1 MEMIQQVMDN
11 WDSILVAVGS
21 IVGGFSVLA
30 TMTPNSADN
39 KVVDMMMRMI
49 NLLGANVGK
58 AKNA

>member
-1 MEMIQQVMDN
+1 MEMIDWVMENWEQVLMGV
-11 WDSILVAVGS
+11 SS

-39 KVVDMMMRMI
+39 RVVDAVMRVI
-49 NLLGANVGK
+49 NFIGANVGK

>member
-11 WDSILVAVGS
+11 WDSILMAVGS

-39 KVVDMMMRMI
+39 KVVDMIMRVI
-49 NLLGANVGK
+49 NLLGANIGK

>member
-1 MEMIQQVMDN
+1 MEVVNYIMEN
-11 WDSILVAVGS
+11 WEQILMGVTS

-39 KVVDMMMRMI
+39 KVVDMVMRVV
-49 NLLGANVGK
+49 NFLGANIGK

>member
-39 KVVDMMMRMI
+39 KVVDMIMRMI

>member
-1 MEMIQQVMDN
+1 MEIIQQIMDN
-11 WDSILVAVGS
+11 WDSILMAVGS

>member
-1 MEMIQQVMDN
+1 MEMVQQVMDN
-11 WDSILVAVGS
+11 WDSILMAVGS

-39 KVVDMMMRMI
+39 KVVDMIMRVI

>member
-1 MEMIQQVMDN
+1 MEMINWVMENWEQVLMGV
-11 WDSILVAVGS
+11 SS

-39 KVVDMMMRMI
+39 KVVDMVMRI
-49 NLLGANVGK
+49 VNFLGANVGK

>member
-1 MEMIQQVMDN
+1 MEMINLVMENWEQVLMGV
-11 WDSILVAVGS
+11 SS

-39 KVVDMMMRMI
+39 KVVDMVMRVV
-49 NLLGANVGK
+49 NFLGANVGK

>member
-1 MEMIQQVMDN
+1 MEMINWVMENWEQVLMGV
-11 WDSILVAVGS
+11 SS

-39 KVVDMMMRMI
+39 KVVDMVMRVV
-49 NLLGANVGK
+49 NFLGANVGK

>member
-1 MEMIQQVMDN
+1 MEMIDWLMENWEQVLMGV
-11 WDSILVAVGS
+11 SS

-39 KVVDMMMRMI
+39 RVVDAVMRVI
-49 NLLGANVGK
+49 NFIGANVGK

>member
-1 MEMIQQVMDN
+1 MIDWLMENWEQVLMGV
-11 WDSILVAVGS
+11 SS

-39 KVVDMMMRMI
+39 RVVDAVMRVI
-49 NLLGANVGK
+49 NFIGANVGK

>member
-1 MEMIQQVMDN
+1 MEIIQQIMDN
-11 WDSILVAVGS
+11 WDSILMAVGS

-39 KVVDMMMRMI
+39 KVVDMIMRMI

>member
-1 MEMIQQVMDN
+1 MEMINWVMENWEQVLMVV
-11 WDSILVAVGS
+11 SS

-39 KVVDMMMRMI
+39 KVVDMVMRI
-49 NLLGANVGK
+49 VNFLGANVGK